1 MPRLPILS
9 FVIALGLTG
18 PMGAQTAPEVIGA
31 QIDAFRAG
39 DFDTA
44 FEHASP
50 GIRRMFGTP
59 ETFGRMVAQ
68 GYPMVLDPAEVR
80 YLDRSLRRGH
90 QIQRV
95 LILDRDGRSF
105 LLEYTMT
112 GDGPGQRVDGVRIL
126 PETGAG
132 V

>member
-1 MPRLPILS
+1 
-9 FVIALGLTG
+9 
-18 PMGAQTAPEVIGA
+18 
-31 QIDAFRAG
+31 
-39 DFDTA
+39 
-44 FEHASP
+44 
-50 GIRRMFGTP
+50 TP

-80 YLDRSLRRGH
+80 YLDRILRRGRE
-90 QIQRV
+90 IQRV

-112 GDGPGQRVDGVRIL
+112 GDGADRRIDGVRIL